1 MQKTMVNTEAFIFDF
16 FGVMA
21 SFDND
26 IVYAR
31 LAKHC
36 RNQAEAFNK
45 LNGIESRRE
54 VITGRL
60 TLPQIYDGLVEA
72 HGLSLDYAGFEC
84 AWLEPYSTPIPGMAE
99 LVKALTPNHK
109 VLLLSNVDRYY
120 WDAIRTAHPELECF
134 DALLLSCDLGMAK
147 PDREIFL
154 HASAV
159 AGAAPSR
166 CFFIDDTLANVEAA
180 RTLGFEAHWFKGVP
194 GLLNELKQ
202 RKTRGI

>member
-36 RNQAEAFNK
+36 RNQAEAFKNI
-45 LNGIESRRE
+45 NGFESRRE
-54 VITGRL
+54 VITGQL

-72 HGLSLDYAGFEC
+72 HGLSLDYAGFQC

-120 WDAIRTAHPELECF
+120 WDAIRTAHPESECF

>member
-36 RNQAEAFNK
+36 RNRAEAFKNI
-45 LNGIESRRE
+45 NGLESRRE
-54 VITGRL
+54 VITGQL

-99 LVKALTPNHK
+99 LVKALTSNHK

-134 DALLLSCDLGMAK
+134 DALLLSWQRRRG
-147 PDREIFL
+147 
-154 HASAV
+154 ASSSTTRS
-159 AGAAPSR
+159 PTSKRLEHWDSR
-166 CFFIDDTLANVEAA
+166 
-180 RTLGFEAHWFKGVP
+180 RTGSKAYRDF
-194 GLLNELKQ
+194 
-202 RKTRGI
+202 

>member
-1 MQKTMVNTEAFIFDF
+1 MQKTMVDTEAFIFDF

-21 SFDND
+21 AFDDD
-26 IVYAR
+26 IVCAR
-31 LAKHC
+31 FAKHC
-36 RNQAEAFNK
+36 RNQAEAFKK
-45 LNGIESRRE
+45 LNGLVSTRD
-54 VITGRL
+54 VVTGRL

-84 AWLEPYSTPIPGMAE
+84 AWLESYATPIPGMAE
-99 LVKALTPNHK
+99 LVKALTSNHK

-120 WDAIRTAHPELECF
+120 WDANRTAHPELECF
-134 DALLLSCDLGMAK
+134 DALLLSCELGMAK

-154 HASAV
+154 HASEV

-166 CFFIDDTLANVEAA
+166 CFFIDDKRANVEAA

-194 GLLNELKQ
+194 GLLNELNQ
-202 RKTRGI
+202 RRIRGI

>member
-1 MQKTMVNTEAFIFDF
+1 MFRVEAFIFDF

-26 IVYAR
+26 VVYAR

-36 RNQAEAFNK
+36 RNQADAFDK
-45 LNGIESRRE
+45 LNGLMADRD

-60 TLPQIYDGLVEA
+60 TLRQIYDGLVED
-72 HGLSLDYAGFEC
+72 HGLGLGYAAFES
-84 AWLEPYSTPIPGMAE
+84 AWLEPYSAPMPGMAE
-99 LVKALTPNHK
+99 LVSALTSHYK

-134 DALLLSCDLGMAK
+134 AAILLSCDLRMAK

-154 HASAV
+154 HASEV
-159 AGAAPSR
+159 AGAPPSR
-166 CFFIDDTLANVEAA
+166 CFFIDDSLPNVEAA
-180 RTLGFEAHWFKGVP
+180 RSLRFDTHWFKGVP
-194 GLLNELKQ
+194 GFLNELRQ
-202 RKTRGI
+202 RNVSGI

>member
-36 RNQAEAFNK
+36 RNQAEAFKNI
-45 LNGIESRRE
+45 NGFESRRE
-54 VITGRL
+54 VITGQL

-120 WDAIRTAHPELECF
+120 WDAIRTAHPESECF